1 MTFVVTGSLGR
12 PRRELKEYLESLGA
26 TVAGSVSR
34 RTSYLIAGADAGG
47 KLAKARELGVEV
59 LDEDALE
66 RLVDSLGG
74 EI

>member
-1 MTFVVTGSLGR
+1 MTFVVTGSLAR
-12 PRRELKEYLESLGA
+12 PRRELKEYLERLGA
-26 TVAGSVSR
+26 KVAGSVSR